1 MTTEGVALSLSRQL
15 AFDED
20 KVLRL
25 VSPYIAAS
33 MNLAGGAEVI
43 TQDVA
48 RTQVRADEDGWKGAS
63 NSVESAEP
71 GTPGIHFW
79 TRHT

>member
-1 MTTEGVALSLSRQL
+1 LSLSRQL

-43 TQDVA
+43 AQEVA
-48 RTQVRADEDGWKGAS
+48 RAKVSADEDGWKSAS
-63 NSVESAEP
+63 NIVESAEP
-71 GTPGIHFW
+71 GNPGIQFW
-79 TRHT
+79 TRH